1 MSTRLIITVESDD
14 PSDIDALRTNVVARV
29 EEHIEEIK
37 AGESSFRLD
46 DPDSVSVSWEIE
58 QDEDE

>member
-1 MSTRLIITVESDD
+1 VSTRLIITVESDD